1 MSNPKKILERI
12 CKNIDESESGSISYE
27 TLLNWIIEYFQE
39 EDLFKNNRNLEKYSW
54 ATLTTICQNVMH
66 VDLQSAVPDL
76 QDVCNQ
82 ILCLLKEKTG
92 LQALTANIGLIIS
105 KCNITFSPG
114 YDKICFIVDRDR
126 ESFTEPQYDSV
137 LKTCKERSFSF
148 YLSNPCFEFWLLLHF
163 DNVDKLDNAKLLD
176 NPFVTRKRRYTE
188 CELKKRISGY
198 SKTRYNAVDLV
209 KRVDVAIANEKNF
222 CEDIERLKN
231 EAGSNV
237 GTLINELRL

>member
-1 MSNPKKILERI
+1 M
-12 CKNIDESESGSISYE
+12 
-27 TLLNWIIEYFQE
+27 
-39 EDLFKNNRNLEKYSW
+39 
-54 ATLTTICQNVMH
+54 
-66 VDLQSAVPDL
+66 
-76 QDVCNQ
+76 
-82 ILCLLKEKTG
+82 
-92 LQALTANIGLIIS
+92 
-105 KCNITFSPG
+105 
-114 YDKICFIVDRDR
+114 
-126 ESFTEPQYDSV
+126 
-137 LKTCKERSFSF
+137 
-148 YLSNPCFEFWLLLHF
+148 LLHF